1 MVCPNPVFRYQAV
14 HAPSEVPE
22 SYKDPYNGIIENSHR
37 KTFAG
42 MLSCMDE
49 GTWNVLWF
57 VGTGGERLIIL
68 ACGPTGGGPST
79 PVTCLQRV
87 PVRAGPSWSE
97 LAGARSARL
106 LSVLQTR
113 DYIHI

>member
-22 SYKDPYNGIIENSHR
+22 SYKDPYNGVIENSHR

-49 GTWNVLWF
+49 GS
-57 VGTGGERLIIL
+57 GTF
-68 ACGPTGGGPST
+68 CGLLG
-79 PVTCLQRV
+79 
-87 PVRAGPSWSE
+87 RAEKG
-97 LAGARSARL
+97 
-106 LSVLQTR
+106 
-113 DYIHI
+113 